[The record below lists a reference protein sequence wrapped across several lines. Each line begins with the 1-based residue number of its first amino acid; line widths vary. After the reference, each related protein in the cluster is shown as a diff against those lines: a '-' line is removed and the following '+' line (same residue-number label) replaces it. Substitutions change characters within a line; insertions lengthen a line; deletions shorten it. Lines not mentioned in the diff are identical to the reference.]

1 MSTGLHQGERI
12 RQLVESSGL
21 TINEIAKKAGVHRAR
36 IYEAYEKD
44 RLTTKL
50 LEKIGNALGMSI
62 EMILQTHKD
71 EVKGAKGMHE
81 IALLTELLSDKE
93 FLKKQIEQKDHEIN
107 KLLHIIENGTGMRGI
122 NTKVDVLMNSLN
134 SLSESMHKR
143 REDQEIKEIG
153 ERAVK
158 SVKGKRI

>member
-71 EVKGAKGMHE
+71 EVKGAKGMNE

-93 FLKKQIEQKDHEIN
+93 FLKKQ
-107 KLLHIIENGTGMRGI
+107 
-122 NTKVDVLMNSLN
+122 S
-134 SLSESMHKR
+134 KR
-143 REDQEIKEIG
+143 TMK
-153 ERAVK
+153 
-158 SVKGKRI
+158 